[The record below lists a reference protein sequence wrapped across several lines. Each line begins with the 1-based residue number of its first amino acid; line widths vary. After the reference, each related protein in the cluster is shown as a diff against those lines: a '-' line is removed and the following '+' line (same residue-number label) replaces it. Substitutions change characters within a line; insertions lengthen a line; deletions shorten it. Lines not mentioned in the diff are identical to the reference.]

1 MQGWTFLTQALLPE
15 TPSLMTLPAAEAVSA
30 HYRKQDWKDGW
41 GITNV
46 WGTRKKGVCFEHLK
60 LKVDLGLEEGGEFIG
75 AKGGGPATWRSC
87 D

>member
-1 MQGWTFLTQALLPE
+1 MTFTF
-15 TPSLMTLPAAEAVSA
+15 MAEVTVLSSFGAQENHRSS
-30 HYRKQDWKDGW
+30 RKQDWKDGW
-41 GITNV
+41 GIASV
-46 WGTRKKGVCFEHLK
+46 WGTMKNGACFEHLK

>member
-1 MQGWTFLTQALLPE
+1 M
-15 TPSLMTLPAAEAVSA
+15 
-30 HYRKQDWKDGW
+30 
-41 GITNV
+41 
-46 WGTRKKGVCFEHLK
+46 CFEHLK